1 MEFNEFREKVKVA
14 LPDFLTDDL
23 RNAEI
28 KDTAVNKL
36 QGESYSGISITP
48 EGSRVG
54 VSINLEDAFL
64 DYQTGSQFT
73 AVMNRLADTIVGTLG
88 ERNQFDLGF
97 LADYSAVKNML
108 TVEVVGKDQ
117 NAEMLQSVPHQEME
131 DLAAVYRID
140 LGETENGNASV
151 LITNE
156 MLRNYGL
163 TPDHLHQDALD
174 AAQHTM
180 KYSMNNCYASI
191 ELLHR
196 PELRGKPLAVG
207 GDPEARH
214 GIVLAKDQLA
224 KKAGVK
230 TGMALWQAKQ
240 VCPDIVFVPP
250 RMDLYLRFSRLAHEI
265 YSDYT
270 DRQEAFG
277 IDESWLD
284 VTESC
289 SLKGSG
295 EKIAE
300 EISRRIKKE
309 LGITVS
315 VGVSWNK
322 IFAKLGSDYK
332 KPDAITVI
340 NQENYKN
347 IVWPLP
353 VEDLLFVG
361 RATKKK
367 LNKLGIYTT
376 GALAETDPD
385 ILKIHLGKV
394 GMILSYFANGND
406 NTPVC
411 YQDENA
417 PIKSIGNS
425 TTTPRDLT
433 TETDVSIIVWLLAE
447 SVSARLR
454 EHHFV
459 GNVVEISVRDKDLFS
474 FTRQKKVPLSTN
486 ITSEIATYAM
496 NLFRANYNWQKPIRS
511 VGVRV
516 SDLQIDT
523 APVQLSLFSDQERRE
538 RYHRMDQTVDIIR
551 KRFGFY
557 SIQRGIMYQDKKLSA
572 LNAKED
578 NIVHPCG
585 YMQRGNL
592 TGVR

>member
-108 TVEVVGKDQ
+108 TVEVVGKVQ
-117 NAEMLQSVPHQEME
+117 NAEMLQAVPHQEME

-140 LGETENGNASV
+140 LGETENGSATV

-163 TPDHLHQDALD
+163 TPDQLHQDALD

-315 VGVSWNK
+315 IGVSWNK

-367 LNKLGIYTT
+367 LNKLGIYTI

-394 GMILSYFANGND
+394 GIILSYFANGND

-496 NLFRANYNWQKPIRS
+496 ELFRANYNWQKPIRS

-557 SIQRGIMYQDKKLSA
+557 SIQRGIMYQDRKLSA